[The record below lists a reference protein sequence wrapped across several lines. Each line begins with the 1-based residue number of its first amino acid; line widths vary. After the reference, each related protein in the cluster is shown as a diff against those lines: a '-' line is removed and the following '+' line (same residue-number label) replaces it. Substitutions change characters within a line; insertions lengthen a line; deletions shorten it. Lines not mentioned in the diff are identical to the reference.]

1 MKLVIGS
8 DKSGFTLKEAVAAYL
23 KQNGHSVMM
32 VGTVDAEKGIP
43 FYQVAPLAAKMIQN
57 GEAEKGILICG
68 TGMGMSQV
76 ANKFKGV
83 RAACVESV
91 YAAKMSRAIND
102 SNILCMGGWLI
113 APELGIQIAK
123 AFLETEHTQDLEEWR
138 KKFLK
143 DAKAKF
149 GELEDE
155 IYGPA
160 RKN

>member
-8 DKSGFTLKEAVAAYL
+8 DKSGFALKEAIAAYL
-23 KQNGHSVMM
+23 ERNGHSVTV

-43 FYQVAPLAAKMIQN
+43 FYQVAPQAAKMVQS
-57 GEAEKGILICG
+57 GAAEKGILICG

-76 ANKFKGV
+76 ANKFKGI

-113 APELGIQIAK
+113 APELGIQIVK
-123 AFLETEHTQDLEEWR
+123 MFLETEHTQDLEEWR
-138 KKFLK
+138 KSFLK
-143 DAKAKF
+143 DAKTKF
-149 GELEDE
+149 LELEDK
-155 IYGPA
+155 IYG
-160 RKN
+160 